1 VEPAGSL
8 LRLGACL
15 ACEFLGDFDCF
26 EKFLGEE
33 RPGPFNAGLLVW
45 QPAAPVEMRSVEL
58 SGGAS
63 DFGEQLLYQLV
74 GGCPPIGGRG
84 GLFHVSEI

>member
-1 VEPAGSL
+1 MEPAGSL

-58 SGGAS
+58 SGR
-63 DFGEQLLYQLV
+63 FGLRRAV
-74 GGCPPIGGRG
+74 VVSIGWWMPPYRG
-84 GLFHVSEI
+84 